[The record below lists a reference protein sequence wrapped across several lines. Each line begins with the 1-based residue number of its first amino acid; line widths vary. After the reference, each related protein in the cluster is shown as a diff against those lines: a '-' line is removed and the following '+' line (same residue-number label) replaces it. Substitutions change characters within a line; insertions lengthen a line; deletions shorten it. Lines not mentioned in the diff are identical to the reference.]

1 MMRGHTRAITSLSI
15 DNSGSRLCSGSYDYQ
30 ARLWDFPGMDKDMHS
45 FRIVE
50 AFEGHPVFETSW
62 SKDGKHVL
70 LVCGHA

>member
-50 AFEGHPVFETSW
+50 AFEGHHVFETSW
-62 SKDGKHVL
+62 SKYVVMLKPI
-70 LVCGHA
+70 